1 MGENS
6 EESIT
11 MKHLLSIGDLGKDDI
26 IGLMD
31 EADRFREA
39 LEGRELKKLPTLRG
53 RTIFTLLLRKLHPHP
68 LLV

>member
-6 EESIT
+6 EESIA

-39 LEGRELKKLPTLRG
+39 LEGRELKKRPHH
-53 RTIFTLLLRKLHPHP
+53 FHPLLRKLHPHP